1 MITVLGGHIDVPI
14 ACDNPAGGSLKH
26 RQRQHLRTLF
36 WICYVFDKEIT
47 LRTSHP
53 PSLTEP
59 YCDLTSP
66 NNDIIN
72 SADNVRNEAKPLKLH
87 GDIGLS
93 HLKGKASHL
102 LYSIQASRQSN
113 AELLRNIRELDAELE
128 EWRLSLPPE
137 ERPSLL
143 MSYASRSPNYK
154 AQPPCTMRVILIHLE
169 YFYLLIAIHHASGR
183 CTIPISQNGYP
194 EEFSPSVLK
203 TSLAIALEAS
213 RSILIYLTATASHLA
228 AETFW

>member
-1 MITVLGGHIDVPI
+1 MIMVLGGHLDVPI
-14 ACDNPAGGSLKH
+14 ACDNLAGGSLKQ

-36 WICYVFDKEIT
+36 WICYVFDKETT

-53 PSLTEP
+53 PFLTET
-59 YCDLTSP
+59 YCDLTPP

-72 SADNVRNEAKPLKLH
+72 PANDEAKPLKRF
-87 GDIGLS
+87 GDIGIS

-102 LYSIQASRQSN
+102 LYSIQASRKSN

-128 EWRLSLPPE
+128 EWRLSLPPD

-143 MSYASRSPNYK
+143 ISYASRSANDK
-154 AQPPCTMRVILIHLE
+154 VQSPCTTRVIIMHLE
-169 YFYLLIAIHHASGR
+169 YLYLLIAIHHASGR
-183 CTIPISQNGYP
+183 CTIPISQNGHP
-194 EEFSPSVLK
+194 EEFSTSVLK

-213 RSILIYLTATASHLA
+213 RSILIYLRATASHLA